1 MIESLAAPG
10 AVPAGRELCTNEPM
24 TRPEILIIDDLTE
37 SVALLLRY
45 FEEEPIDVMVALG
58 GFDGLRRARLGQPDL
73 ILLDVT
79 MPHMDG
85 YTVCRE
91 LKADE
96 RTAHIPV
103 IFLSANT
110 SLQHKLDGFAAGGVD
125 YIGKPFSSE
134 EVMARVFV
142 HLRGKRSATGVSA
155 GRSGLQ
161 VYTASPEVGRKQQ
174 QLASALEHLEEA
186 KYEAISVEKL
196 ASKVGVN
203 SRRLTEIFREQFGMT
218 VAEYQLSQRMELAR
232 DKLCSTALQIQLIAE
247 QAGYLNAS
255 EVSRAFRQ
263 RYGLGP
269 REYRQASRGE
279 PHIDLGGD

>member
-1 MIESLAAPG
+1 MPQ
-10 AVPAGRELCTNEPM
+10 
-24 TRPEILIIDDLTE
+24 PEILVIDDLTE

-45 FEEEPIDVMVALG
+45 FEHEPIDVMVALG
-58 GFDGLRRARLGQPDL
+58 GVDGLRKARLVQPDL

-85 YTVCRE
+85 YAVCRE
-91 LKADE
+91 LKADP

-142 HLRGKRSATGVSA
+142 HLRAHRSAQPAAASRAAPTVRGA
-155 GRSGLQ
+155 DPAEDRRQLQ
-161 VYTASPEVGRKQQ
+161 I
-174 QLASALEHLEEA
+174 ASALEHLEEA
-186 KYEAISVEKL
+186 RYEAVSVDKL

-203 SRRLTEIFREQFGMT
+203 ARRLTEIFREQFGMT
-218 VAEYQLSQRMELAR
+218 VAEYQLAQKMEMAR
-232 DKLCSTALQIQLIAE
+232 DKLCNTALQIQLIAE

-255 EVSRAFRQ
+255 DFSRAFRQ

-269 REYRQASRGE
+269 REYRQVSRGE
-279 PHIDLGGD
+279 LSIALSDD